1 MSRSSESKKAGLS
14 EIQTDEKNYMLLGMI
29 RSIIILPGTA
39 LVFIPSLLL
48 WISSKL
54 PRYAGPTHFNDPRFW
69 IGVLFL
75 LAGLILAIWTVRLQL
90 ILGKGTPAPWD
101 PAVELVIQGPYSHS
115 RNPMITGAFFVL
127 IGEALVFQSWLIAGW
142 FIVFWLANLIYIPFV
157 EEVQLKERF
166 GDSYIDYALQVPRWI
181 PRLRPYKKA

>member
-1 MSRSSESKKAGLS
+1 MFSGL
-14 EIQTDEKNYMLLGMI
+14 I

-39 LVFIPSLLL
+39 LVFVPFLLL

-54 PRYAGPTHFNDPRFW
+54 PRYGGPAQFSDPRFW
-69 IGVLFL
+69 VGVLFI
-75 LAGLILAIWTVRLQL
+75 LAGLILAIWTVHLQL
-90 ILGKGTPAPWD
+90 SLGKGTPAPWD
-101 PAVELVIQGPYSHS
+101 PAVELVIQGPYRHT

-157 EEVQLKERF
+157 EEVQLNERF
-166 GDSYIDYALQVPRWI
+166 GDIYLDYVSKVPRWI
-181 PRLRPYKKA
+181 PRLSPHKNA

>member
-1 MSRSSESKKAGLS
+1 
-14 EIQTDEKNYMLLGMI
+14 MLLGMI

-54 PRYAGPTHFNDPRFW
+54 PGYAGPVDFSDARFW
-69 IGVLFL
+69 VGIMFL
-75 LAGLILAIWTVRLQL
+75 VVGLILAIWTVRLQL

-127 IGEALVFQSWLIAGW
+127 IGETLVFQSWLIAGW

-166 GDSYIDYALQVPRWI
+166 GDSYLDYASQVPRWI
-181 PRLRPYKKA
+181 PRVRPHKKT